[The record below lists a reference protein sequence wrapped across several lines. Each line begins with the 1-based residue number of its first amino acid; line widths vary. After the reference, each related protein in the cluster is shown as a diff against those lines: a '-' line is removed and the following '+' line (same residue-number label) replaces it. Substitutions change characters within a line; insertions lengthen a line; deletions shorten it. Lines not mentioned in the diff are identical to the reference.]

1 MTAGMKK
8 TDEQLYQLMKK
19 GNSQAFAELY
29 ERREPALYRYA
40 LHMTGSASS
49 AEEVA
54 QEVFVQLMAPNTRF
68 DESRGSLEGWMY
80 GVARNLVRVQRR
92 KAGSPAPLTKNG
104 TPQNEPAF
112 EDDILGGM
120 IDGETLAALKVAV
133 TELPPAYR
141 EAVVLCDLEERNY
154 DEAARLVGCPVGTI
168 RSRLHRARGLLAAKL
183 KRLNAPLY
191 AGAR

>member
-29 ERREPALYRYA
+29 ERREPALYRFA

-120 IDGETLAALKVAV
+120 IDGETLAALKIAV

>member
-1 MTAGMKK
+1 MTAGMHK

-19 GNSQAFAELY
+19 GDAQAFAELY
-29 ERREPALYRYA
+29 ERREPALFRYA

-68 DESRGSLEGWMY
+68 DETRGSLEGWIY
-80 GVARNLVRVQRR
+80 GVARNLVRMQRR
-92 KAGSPAPLTKNG
+92 KAGSPAPS
-104 TPQNEPAF
+104 NETWEPVF
-112 EDDILGGM
+112 DHDILGGM
-120 IDGETLAALKVAV
+120 IDGENLAALRSAV

-141 EAVVLCDLEERNY
+141 ETVVLCDLEERNY
-154 DEAARLVGCPVGTI
+154 DEAARLMGCPVGTI

-183 KRLNAPLY
+183 KRLNEPSL